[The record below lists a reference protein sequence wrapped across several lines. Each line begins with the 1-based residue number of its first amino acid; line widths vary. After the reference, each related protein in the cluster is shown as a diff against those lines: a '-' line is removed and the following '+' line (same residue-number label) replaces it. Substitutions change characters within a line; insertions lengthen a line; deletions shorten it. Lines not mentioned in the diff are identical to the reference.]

1 MTAAMIIWMAIVT
14 LGAILATFAWL
25 DKLRKER

>member
-14 LGAILATFAWL
+14 LGAILAIFAWL
-25 DKLRKER
+25 DQLRKER